1 MAFFYFI
8 LAAIFAMFLVNFM
21 KRQSEP
27 AKLERYQNEFR
38 KYHAETL
45 DLHATEI
52 VSEALIEKL
61 NKALDFDYM
70 EKVNTEFRLKHP
82 RDSQIRVNQAWR
94 ELKRYL
100 IMTAVFGKVEM
111 FNSVIDE
118 LWHIMLDYGQEYN
131 EFCQTFIG
139 RTIQHHPHSQPV
151 FKPDERTLFDFY
163 YVQLFTV
170 DSPSIQ
176 KWGKFFKHDKGLT
189 FLRDFETMELEQL
202 KEKYMRKPT
211 STQAERTFECFTS
224 QFKENRPMKELN
236 WQKNYNQ
243 TDYAA
248 PAYFT
253 YVSTDDFDSE
263 FKDIFGKEST
273 AVSSEPG
280 HALHGG
286 DHNSSHDS
294 STDSSSSCSSCS
306 SCSS

>member
-1 MAFFYFI
+1 MTFFYVI
-8 LAAIFAMFLVNFM
+8 LAAIFAVLLVNFV
-21 KRQSEP
+21 KGLSEP
-27 AKLERYQNEFR
+27 AKLERYQNEFH
-38 KYHAETL
+38 KYLEETL

-61 NKALDFDYM
+61 NTALDFNYM

-82 RDSQIRVNQAWR
+82 RVSQIKVNQAWR

-100 IMTAVFGKVEM
+100 IMAAVFGKVEM

-118 LWHIMLDYGQEYN
+118 LWHIMLNHRQEYD
-131 EFCQTFIG
+131 EFCQAFIG
-139 RTIQHHPHSQPV
+139 RAIQHHPHSEPV

-170 DSPSIQ
+170 DSHSIQ
-176 KWGKFFKHDKGLT
+176 KWGKFFKHDKGLKL
-189 FLRDFETMELEQL
+189 LRDFETLELEQL

-211 STQAERTFECFTS
+211 SIQAEQTFEAFTS

-236 WQKNYNQ
+236 WRKTYDQ

-253 YVSTDDFDSE
+253 YASTGDFDGE
-263 FKDIFGKEST
+263 FKDIFGNEPN
-273 AVSSEPG
+273 AASSGSG
-280 HALHGG
+280 HADHGS
-286 DHNSSHDS
+286 HNSSHDS
-294 STDSSSSCSSCS
+294 SSDSSSSCSSCS

>member
-1 MAFFYFI
+1 MTFFYVI
-8 LAAIFAMFLVNFM
+8 LAAIFAILLVNFV
-21 KRQSEP
+21 KGLSEP
-27 AKLERYQNEFR
+27 AKMERYQNEFH
-38 KYHAETL
+38 KYREETL

-61 NKALDFDYM
+61 NTALDFNYM
-70 EKVNTEFRLKHP
+70 EKVNAEFRLKHP
-82 RDSQIRVNQAWR
+82 RFSQIKVNQAWR

-100 IMTAVFGKVEM
+100 IMAAVFGKVEM

-118 LWHIMLDYGQEYN
+118 LWHIMLNHRQEYD
-131 EFCQTFIG
+131 EFCQAFIG
-139 RTIQHHPHSQPV
+139 RAIQHHPHSEPV

-170 DSPSIQ
+170 DSHSIQ
-176 KWGKFFKHDKGLT
+176 KWGKFFKHDKGLKL
-189 FLRDFETMELEQL
+189 LRDFETLELEQL

-211 STQAERTFECFTS
+211 SIQAEQTFEAFTT

-236 WQKNYNQ
+236 WRKTYDQ

-253 YVSTDDFDSE
+253 YASTDDFDSE
-263 FKDIFGKEST
+263 FKDIFGNEPN
-273 AVSSEPG
+273 AASSG
-280 HALHGG
+280 SSQADHGS
-286 DHNSSHDS
+286 HNSSHDS
-294 STDSSSSCSSCS
+294 SSDSSSSCSSCS

>member
-1 MAFFYFI
+1 MTFFYVI
-8 LAAIFAMFLVNFM
+8 LAAIFAVFLVKFV
-21 KRQSEP
+21 KGLSEP
-27 AKLERYQNEFR
+27 AKLERYQTEFR
-38 KYHAETL
+38 KFHGETL

-61 NKALDFDYM
+61 NKALDFNYM
-70 EKVNTEFRLKHP
+70 EKVNAEFRLMHP
-82 RDSQIRVNQAWR
+82 RDSQVKVNQAWR

-118 LWHIMLDYGQEYN
+118 LWHIMLNYRQEYD
-131 EFCQTFIG
+131 EFCQAFIG
-139 RTIQHHPHSQPV
+139 RTIQHLPHSEPV
-151 FKPDERTLFDFY
+151 FKPEERTLFDFY

-170 DSPSIQ
+170 DSHSIQ

-189 FLRDFETMELEQL
+189 LLRDFETLELEQL

-211 STQAERTFECFTS
+211 TIQAERTFEAFTS
-224 QFKENRPMKELN
+224 QFKENRPMKQLN
-236 WQKNYNQ
+236 GRKTYDQ

-253 YVSTDDFDSE
+253 YASTDDFDSE
-263 FKDIFGKEST
+263 FKDIFGNEPNT
-273 AVSSEPG
+273 VSSGSG
-280 HALHGG
+280 HADHGG
-286 DHNSSHDS
+286 HTGSHDS
-294 STDSSSSCSSCS
+294 SSDSSSSCSSCS